1 MSIKTSSEANAV
13 LEKLY
18 RASNVRP
25 NLWARAALGYSLSQS
40 QDVRLLEAD
49 SNGKEMSDSTLLGDD
64 APVFLALL
72 RQREGKVLSREE
84 MNKLL
89 KLHVERGLRF
99 FGSEFER
106 LNRRGD
112 ELMLRLLELGLAT
125 LEDEERDQDATR
137 PPTQGSFEVRVP
149 VGYLVPGND
158 PVYHHVNGPAAT
170 PHVAI
175 MGKTGTGKTRTGLQ
189 MLQRLR
195 SVTSHDVPFLVF
207 DFAKGDIAAND
218 QFRNETGAKVFA
230 PPEDLIPLAPLA
242 LPEQSETAIKM
253 AARRFVNT
261 IGSVVRLG
269 PIQKQRAL
277 QIVTSVYHEFRG
289 RTPDMEYVAESA
301 AQLYEENGWSPDSL
315 TACLREFTDFPLFQ
329 KAEELERHPFFEG
342 SHIID
347 VHRLPAD
354 LRKLTVFLVLDHL
367 YTEIMTMKDAPL
379 DEKKNRR
386 QRLVIVID
394 EAHHYLACKQP
405 TLEQMVREV
414 RSKGVGIWLLSQ
426 SPDDFDQS
434 DYNFSK
440 EMGLSIVFACVV
452 EKQKMLESI
461 LGGRIDTKEVS
472 NLPAG
477 TAIMRTSETIGPV
490 RVKAWEP

>member
-1 MSIKTSSEANAV
+1 
-13 LEKLY
+13 
-18 RASNVRP
+18 
-25 NLWARAALGYSLSQS
+25 
-40 QDVRLLEAD
+40 
-49 SNGKEMSDSTLLGDD
+49 
-64 APVFLALL
+64 
-72 RQREGKVLSREE
+72 
-84 MNKLL
+84 
-89 KLHVERGLRF
+89 
-99 FGSEFER
+99 
-106 LNRRGD
+106 
-112 ELMLRLLELGLAT
+112 
-125 LEDEERDQDATR
+125 
-137 PPTQGSFEVRVP
+137 
-149 VGYLVPGND
+149 
-158 PVYHHVNGPAAT
+158 
-170 PHVAI
+170 
-175 MGKTGTGKTRTGLQ
+175 
-189 MLQRLR
+189 
-195 SVTSHDVPFLVF
+195 
-207 DFAKGDIAAND
+207 
-218 QFRNETGAKVFA
+218 
-230 PPEDLIPLAPLA
+230 
-242 LPEQSETAIKM
+242 
-253 AARRFVNT
+253 
-261 IGSVVRLG
+261 
-269 PIQKQRAL
+269 
-277 QIVTSVYHEFRG
+277 
-289 RTPDMEYVAESA
+289 MEYVAESA